1 MFRHVAVA
9 IVAPAAAPAWK
20 SVGVSG
26 RLINSKKSYRFSL
39 KRWTETLTS
48 KERKKNGIDFPEYDL
63 DQNSD
68 ATLLSYEILLGKKKK
83 KECWMLHF
91 GVCLFVLIFWSSM
104 GDILDK
110 RQYISH

>member
-26 RLINSKKSYRFSL
+26 RLINSKKSYRFSS

-48 KERKKNGIDFPEYDL
+48 NEMEKNGIDFPEYDL
-63 DQNSD
+63 NRNSD
-68 ATLLSYEILLGKKKK
+68 VN
-83 KECWMLHF
+83 F
-91 GVCLFVLIFWSSM
+91 LF
-104 GDILDK
+104 
-110 RQYISH
+110 